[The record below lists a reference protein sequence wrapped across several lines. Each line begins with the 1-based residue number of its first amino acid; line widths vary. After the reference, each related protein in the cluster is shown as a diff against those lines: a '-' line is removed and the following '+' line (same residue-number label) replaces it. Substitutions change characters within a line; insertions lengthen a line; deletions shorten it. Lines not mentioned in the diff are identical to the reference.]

1 VDVAT
6 VTYSVFPAIFNG
18 WALFAIFAPTAF
30 AHAFLIE
37 NPFIIVFRDC
47 ESKGGVPERAVK
59 MCSIF
64 VGPFEGIVLQFVL
77 KFPFFSRLLKKAS
90 TEFVEFF
97 NKLLDSPDFKTTAD

>member
-1 VDVAT
+1 MDVAA

-18 WALFAIFAPTAF
+18 WALFAIFFPTVF

-37 NPFIIVFRDC
+37 NPFIIVFRAC

-59 MCSIF
+59 MCSIL

-90 TEFVEFF
+90 TALITQIRKNDYTDISMGF
-97 NKLLDSPDFKTTAD
+97 NL